1 MVRQPLAVSLF
12 PIMEDESPGAGG
24 DQLWDCAHE
33 KRLIVH
39 ADDFGLCASVNRATI
54 AALESEAI
62 SSASVMAPCDY
73 FEAAAHYAACN
84 REMDIGLHLT
94 VTSEWPVSRWGPVAD
109 REKVPSLIDEDGCF
123 YADADVVS
131 GRAQPEEVYI
141 ELKAQISRA
150 LAAGVKPTHV
160 DTHMFA
166 LFYNDMLYSVYR
178 QVAKECGIA
187 FLAPRGPSFSKRTA
201 LKEEMLVRA
210 LLTARPEI
218 PVAEWT
224 AAYVRSVRA
233 LRAEVTQINVH
244 LGFDDTELRGMTGGD
259 TPWGAQWRQRDM
271 AAVESEEFRREV
283 RRDGVV
289 LTRWRDLARA

>member
-1 MVRQPLAVSLF
+1 
-12 PIMEDESPGAGG
+12 MEDEPHGVEEHHPRGRAR
-24 DQLWDCAHE
+24 E

-54 AALESEAI
+54 EALESEAI
-62 SSASVMAPCDY
+62 SSASVMAPCEY

-94 VTSEWPVSRWGPVAD
+94 VTSEWPANRWGPVAD

-123 YADADVVS
+123 YADAEIVS
-131 GRAQPEEVYI
+131 ARAQPDEVYI

-187 FLAPRGPSFSKRTA
+187 FLAPGGPSFSKRTA
-201 LKEEMLVRA
+201 LREEMLVHA
-210 LLTARPEI
+210 LLTACPEI

-224 AAYVRSVRA
+224 AAYVRSVKG
-233 LRAEVTQINVH
+233 LRAHVTQINVH
-244 LGFDDTELRGMTGGD
+244 LGFDDTELRSMTGGD
-259 TPWGAQWRQRDM
+259 APWGAQWRQRDV
-271 AAVESEEFRREV
+271 AAIESEEFRRGV

-289 LTRWRDLARA
+289 LTRWRELAKVELS